1 MVTAIE
7 GNRAIVGD
15 EQEVFVASQW
25 QLMWRSFLRHKVAVA
40 SGIILLGFYGISA
53 FAEFLSMGDPAV
65 GTHRYHLL
73 QPQTVHWWDGGFN
86 PHVKGLE
93 GGRDPRTSRK
103 TYTVLPDEKIQ
114 LGFFVQGF
122 EYKLLGLFKTDRHFM
137 GFTDPEVYKER
148 PAPYVL
154 GSDAVGRDQWSR
166 LMIASRISLTIGL
179 VGVLL
184 AFILGVSLGA
194 LSGYYGGWVDQV
206 IQRVIEVLTSI
217 PTIPLWMGLAATIPR
232 DWSVIRVYFAIT
244 VILSI
249 ISWTGMARV
258 VRGKFLALRE
268 EDFVMAAQLAGASRG
283 RIIFRHMVPVFT
295 SHIIAAATLAIP
307 GMIITETALSYL
319 GLGLRPPAVSWGVML
334 QQAQNVQTVALFPW
348 LMFVAIPV
356 IIVVLAFNFF
366 GDGIRD
372 AADPYSQ

>member
-1 MVTAIE
+1 MATAIE

-25 QLMWRSFLRHKVAVA
+25 QLMWRSFLRHRVAVA

-206 IQRVIEVLTSI
+206 IQRMIEILTSI

-268 EDFVMAAQLAGASRG
+268 EDFVMAAQLVGASRG

>member
-1 MVTAIE
+1 MATAIE
-7 GNRAIVGD
+7 VSRRIVGD

-25 QLMWRSFLRHKVAVA
+25 QLMWRRFLKHRVAVGCA
-40 SGIILLGFYGISA
+40 VILLGFYGIAA
-53 FAEFLSMGDPAV
+53 FAEFLSMGDPGE

-86 PHVKGLE
+86 PHVKALE

-103 TYTVLPDEKIQ
+103 VYTVLPDEKIP
-114 LGFFVQGF
+114 LSFFVRGF
-122 EYKLLGLFKTDRHFM
+122 EYKLLGFVKTDRHFM
-137 GFTDPEVYKER
+137 GFTDPAVYEER

-166 LMIASRISLTIGL
+166 LMIASRISMTIGL

-184 AFILGVSLGA
+184 AFFLGVSLGA
-194 LSGYYGGWVDQV
+194 LSGFYGGWVDQV
-206 IQRVIEVLTSI
+206 IQRMIEVLTSI

-232 DWSVIRVYFAIT
+232 DWSVIRVYLAIT

-258 VRGKFLALRE
+258 VRGKFLSLRE
-268 EDFVMAAQLAGASRG
+268 EDFVMAARLVGASQG
-283 RIIFRHMVPVFT
+283 RVIFRHMVPVFT

-356 IIVVLAFNFF
+356 IIVVLSFNFF

>member
-1 MVTAIE
+1 MATAIE
-7 GNRAIVGD
+7 VSRRIVGD

-25 QLMWRSFLRHKVAVA
+25 QLMWRKFLKHRVAVGCA
-40 SGIILLGFYGISA
+40 VILLGFYGIAA
-53 FAEFLSMGDPAV
+53 FAEFLSMGDPGV

-73 QPQTVHWWDGGFN
+73 QPQTVHWWDDGFS
-86 PHVKGLE
+86 PHVKALE
-93 GGRDPRTSRK
+93 GGRDPRTQRK
-103 TYTVLPDEKIQ
+103 VYAVLPDEKIP
-114 LGFFVQGF
+114 LSFFVRGF
-122 EYKLLGLFKTDRHFM
+122 EYKLLGLFKTDRHIM
-137 GFTDPEVYKER
+137 GFADPEVYEER

-166 LMIASRISLTIGL
+166 LMIASRISMTIGL

-194 LSGYYGGWVDQV
+194 LSGFYGGWVDQV
-206 IQRVIEVLTSI
+206 IQRMIEVLTSI

-232 DWSVIRVYFAIT
+232 DWSVIRVYLAIT

-258 VRGKFLALRE
+258 VRGKFLSLRE
-268 EDFVMAAQLAGASRG
+268 EDFVMAARLAGASQG

-356 IIVVLAFNFF
+356 IIVVLSFNFF